1 MSESLEE
8 IALEEAD
15 FLTHITKPIR
25 PIHLIDSQEL
35 LVSFSKKLSTAAEPF
50 ALDAER
56 ASGFKYSQRAYLLQ
70 ISSATSDIYL
80 IDPTGI
86 EDLTP
91 LRDLLNNKSWILHA
105 ATQDLSCLY
114 ELGLKPGE
122 IFDTELAARLMSLPH
137 VGLGGLLED
146 ELQITLDKE
155 HSAADWSKRPLP
167 QDWLIYAALDVE
179 FLHQLR
185 NILITKLTA
194 SNKLELA
201 TQEFQA
207 LCVWQSPGAKPDPWR
222 RTSGMHEVR
231 GGIEA
236 AIVRQIWLKREEI
249 AKERDIAPGRVLN
262 DAAIVEIAAQKPK
275 TETDLKS
282 LSTIKHRPAK
292 NDSAIWFEQLQIALQ
307 LPADQWPVK
316 QKATESY
323 PAPKSWLERRPEA
336 YQRLQF
342 MKVALHQ
349 LGEETQIPVEHLC
362 SPDLVKRWCWDKP
375 SLDQDSTQQ
384 WLLAHGARSWQVEK
398 ITPLLLKSL
407 DNPEVDEFEELG

>member
-236 AIVRQIWLKREEI
+236 AIVRQIWLKRDQI
-249 AKERDIAPGRVLN
+249 AQERDIAPGRVLN
-262 DAAIVEIAAQKPK
+262 DAAIVDIAAQKPK

-292 NDSAIWFEQLQIALQ
+292 NDSAIWFEQLQIAL
-307 LPADQWPVK
+307 
-316 QKATESY
+316 
-323 PAPKSWLERRPEA
+323 
-336 YQRLQF
+336 
-342 MKVALHQ
+342 
-349 LGEETQIPVEHLC
+349 C
-362 SPDLVKRWCWDKP
+362 SC
-375 SLDQDSTQQ
+375 
-384 WLLAHGARSWQVEK
+384 LLISG
-398 ITPLLLKSL
+398 P
-407 DNPEVDEFEELG
+407 